1 MIGDKSWREQ
11 GCVPCSRVERVE
23 RQLDR
28 LPVVH
33 ADLQPGPAW
42 RRRSNFSSAVPWFQF
57 CRGVIPVA
65 SVFGAVTERVPP
77 NDVTLRFVGFG
88 NKSWDNLK
96 NSFQTQGFEF
106 LFLSQRALRAAFGGS
121 ITSKMPVLKLDR
133 SLAYRLSAAIAS
145 ELARASLAPFAK
157 PQVIRFSY
165 CSQRGIVPGG
175 YLMSFSM
182 IDVATS
188 APCGFI
194 YLVAK
199 TGIARTMLSPHD
211 VRHCFSL
218 DLVVSR

>member
-88 NKSWDNLK
+88 NKSWDNLN
-96 NSFQTQGFEF
+96 NSVQTQGFEF
-106 LFLSQRALRAAFGGS
+106 LFLSQRALRAAFGG
-121 ITSKMPVLKLDR
+121 
-133 SLAYRLSAAIAS
+133 
-145 ELARASLAPFAK
+145 
-157 PQVIRFSY
+157 
-165 CSQRGIVPGG
+165 
-175 YLMSFSM
+175 
-182 IDVATS
+182 
-188 APCGFI
+188 
-194 YLVAK
+194 
-199 TGIARTMLSPHD
+199 
-211 VRHCFSL
+211 
-218 DLVVSR
+218 